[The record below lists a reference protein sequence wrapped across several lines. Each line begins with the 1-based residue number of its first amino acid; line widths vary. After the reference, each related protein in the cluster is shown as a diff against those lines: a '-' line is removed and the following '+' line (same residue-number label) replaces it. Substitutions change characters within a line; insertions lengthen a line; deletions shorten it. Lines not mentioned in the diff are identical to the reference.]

1 MVIIEITNVEEI
13 LSAKIGSFA
22 AKIVQALADDEGKV
36 EEVLIKELQANF
48 QERGIKANLFSVT
61 GLDMLGNGRL
71 EVNVNVRSANMMS

>member
-1 MVIIEITNVEEI
+1 LSSTEEEKSMVIIEITNVEEI

-48 QERGIKANLFSVT
+48 QERGLKLICLAS
-61 GLDMLGNGRL
+61 LG
-71 EVNVNVRSANMMS
+71 

>member
-36 EEVLIKELQANF
+36 EEVLIKELQ
-48 QERGIKANLFSVT
+48 VT

>member
-1 MVIIEITNVEEI
+1 VEEI

-22 AKIVQALADDEGKV
+22 AKIVQALADDEAKV
-36 EEVLIKELQANF
+36 EEVLIKELLANF

-61 GLDMLGNGRL
+61 GLDMLGNGKL